1 MTSSCRDNAGRYLR
15 SRFAGADEGGL
26 LGKVPGATVRKEVAA
41 GFGRDGETVRR
52 QRNMI
57 VIKARPDISLYGSFY
72 RFDADAW
79 KQDPEYIPEAV

>member
-1 MTSSCRDNAGRYLR
+1 VRRLLYGRTDR
-15 SRFAGADEGGL
+15 GVDEGGL

-52 QRNMI
+52 QRNLI
-57 VIKARPDISLYGSFY
+57 VIKARPDISLYSGFY
-72 RFDADAW
+72 RFDEDAW